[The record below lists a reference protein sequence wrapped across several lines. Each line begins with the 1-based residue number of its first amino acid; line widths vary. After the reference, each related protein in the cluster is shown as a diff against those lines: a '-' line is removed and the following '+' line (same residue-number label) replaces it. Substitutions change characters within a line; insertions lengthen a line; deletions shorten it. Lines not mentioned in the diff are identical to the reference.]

1 MPNIRG
7 TFVTKFVAENFP
19 NSANHVTLLNNTSSN
34 EQTKFQVLLK
44 TKKLFL
50 KNFKTGV
57 VGGKAVGRPQE
68 CFSKF
73 FWQRQETV
81 RCLLAVLMP
90 TCRCKQQGKRLSTFL
105 TQTLSKNYWVVTL
118 TSNLAFYCFQFSGKN
133 FSCCCCCC
141 CCVG

>member
-50 KNFKTGV
+50 KNFKTG
-57 VGGKAVGRPQE
+57 GGWAGKQLADHKSV
-68 CFSKF
+68 SLNF
-73 FWQRQETV
+73 FDKDRKPFDV
-81 RCLLAVLMP
+81 
-90 TCRCKQQGKRLSTFL
+90 FL
-105 TQTLSKNYWVVTL
+105 RFLCPLVDASSREKDYQL
-118 TSNLAFYCFQFSGKN
+118 F
-133 FSCCCCCC
+133 
-141 CCVG
+141 